1 MSAILTVPALL
12 GRGGRLAR
20 VIGAAYE
27 ARAAQLTMAE
37 AVRQA
42 VLARTPL
49 VVEAGTGSGKSL
61 AYLAGGLAADAR
73 LVVSTSSKA
82 LQGQLLNNDLPLLAR
97 AVSGLAFAAAKGR
110 ANYLCHWKAMARLGQ
125 FSTWAWPE
133 DLPPGDMTA
142 WATATAIGD
151 PSTGSGQALNEIPF
165 PAPRAALEK
174 VAAGDDCLGPHCQF
188 YADCWYYRARERWRQ
203 ADVLVTNHALLLTD
217 LTRPLGLLE
226 GAGDRPLLLV
236 CDEAHQLESYAVA
249 ARSADVTRRALRW
262 AEELAPDLATLGDE
276 FTQAVAGQYVEWHSD
291 RVIPAGDAILEGA
304 DLVAALR
311 DLASDFWSSSQPP
324 SDPADAERYA
334 HAVRLRNLAQRVKD
348 VSDPTQAGYVRH
360 VAHLPERRGDV
371 TDAIVIANTAWQVA
385 DLLAQLPQRAA
396 SVVYCSATLAT
407 GTGLAS
413 LGFFERSV
421 GLGCAG
427 VAPTELIVGSP
438 FDYDRQGLLYLPLPG
453 RLPAD
458 PNAPDYALACAR
470 EMVALVRLTGG
481 RALCLF
487 TSYTALRQ
495 AAEVFGQWVPEI
507 TVMQQ
512 GEDLSRDAILTC
524 FREAQ
529 GRGLA
534 ILGTKSFWEGVS
546 LEGEQL
552 TLVAVD
558 RVPFTPPGPVQLAK
572 QADLAARGGQWFRDL
587 ALPEAIGVLRQ
598 GVGRLIRTTA
608 DRGVVTLLDPR
619 LTTKP
624 WGQTIL
630 NALPSFRRTSDLAQ
644 VAHFLASARSTP
656 LPAYQAPAV
665 LGSRG

>member
-1 MSAILTVPALL
+1 M
-12 GRGGRLAR
+12 GR
-20 VIGAAYE
+20 
-27 ARAAQLTMAE
+27 
-37 AVRQA
+37 
-42 VLARTPL
+42 
-49 VVEAGTGSGKSL
+49 
-61 AYLAGGLAADAR
+61 
-73 LVVSTSSKA
+73 
-82 LQGQLLNNDLPLLAR
+82 
-97 AVSGLAFAAAKGR
+97 
-110 ANYLCHWKAMARLGQ
+110 

-133 DLPPGDMTA
+133 GLPPGEMTT
-142 WATATAIGD
+142 WATATATGD
-151 PSTGSGQALNEIPF
+151 LNEIPF
-165 PAPRAALEK
+165 PAPRPALEK
-174 VAAGDDCLGPHCQF
+174 VAAGDDCLGLHCKF
-188 YADCWYYRARERWRQ
+188 YTDCWYYRARERWRQ

-236 CDEAHQLESYAVA
+236 CDEAHQLESYAVT

-262 AEELAPDLATLGDE
+262 AEELAPDLIALGDE

-304 DLVAALR
+304 DLVTALR
-311 DLASDFWSSSQPP
+311 DLASDFWSGSQPP

-348 VSDPTQAGYVRH
+348 VSVPTQAGCVRH
-360 VAHLPERRGDV
+360 VAHLPERRGNV
-371 TDAIVIANTAWQVA
+371 TDAIVIANTAWQVS

-396 SVVYCSATLAT
+396 SLVYCSATLAT
-407 GTGLAS
+407 GLGPAS

-470 EMVALVRLTGG
+470 EMAALVRLAGG

-487 TSYTALRQ
+487 TAYTALRQ
-495 AAEVFGQWVPEI
+495 AAEAFGQWAPEI
-507 TVMQQ
+507 TVLQQ
-512 GEDLSRDAILTC
+512 RDELSRDAILAC

-529 GRGLA
+529 GRGQA

-546 LEGEQL
+546 LEGDQL

-558 RVPFTPPGPVQLAK
+558 RVPFAPPGPVQLAK
-572 QADLAARGGQWFRDL
+572 QADLVARGRPVVPRSGAAGGDRGAAAESRPAHPHHSRPRGRRAARSAPDDKAVGPDHPECAAAISPHERPGAGRSLSGRHAEGCGMMLRDIALQYHAWGANVTAIGGARDL
-587 ALPEAIGVLRQ
+587 KRPAHKWRQ
-598 GVGRLIRTTA
+598 FTTA
-608 DRGVVTLLDPR
+608 RQTVSAVRSLPWAGYARRDGTRVDITGIGFISGVNGWRDLDFDKAPILRRWPR
-619 LTTKP
+619 RSP
-624 WGQTIL
+624 RWGCRPI
-630 NALPSFRRTSDLAQ
+630 
-644 VAHFLASARSTP
+644 TP
-656 LPAYQAPAV
+656 GCSEPAPATA
-665 LGSRG
+665 GRSSSCARPSYPSAS

>member
-1 MSAILTVPALL
+1 MSAVLTVPAIL

-42 VLARTPL
+42 VLTRTPL
-49 VVEAGTGSGKSL
+49 VVEAGTGTGKSL

-82 LQGQLLNNDLPLLAR
+82 LQGQLLTKDLPLLAR
-97 AVSGLAFAAAKGR
+97 GLGRLAFAAAKGKS
-110 ANYLCHWKAMARLGQ
+110 NYLCLWKATAQLGR

-133 DLPPGDMTA
+133 GLPPSDMTA
-142 WATATAIGD
+142 WATATATGD
-151 PSTGSGQALNEIPF
+151 LNEIPF
-165 PAPRAALEK
+165 PAARPALEK
-174 VAAGDDCLGPHCQF
+174 VAAGDDCLGQHCQC
-188 YADCWYYRARERWRQ
+188 YTDCWYYRARERWRQ

-217 LTRPLGLLE
+217 LTLPLGLLE
-226 GAGDRPLLLV
+226 GDGDRPLLLV

-262 AEELAPDLATLGDE
+262 AEELAPDLTVLGDE
-276 FTQAVAGQYVEWHSD
+276 FTQAVAGQYVELHSD

-324 SDPADAERYA
+324 TDPADAERYA
-334 HAVRLRNLAQRVKD
+334 HASRLRNLAQRVKD
-348 VSDPTQAGYVRH
+348 VSAPTQAGYVRH

-371 TDAIVIANTAWQVA
+371 TDAIIIANTAWQVA
-385 DLLAQLPQRAA
+385 DLLAQLPERAA

-407 GTGLAS
+407 GLGPAGLD
-413 LGFFERSV
+413 FFKRSV
-421 GLGCAG
+421 GLGLAG
-427 VAPTELIVGSP
+427 VAPAELSVGSP
-438 FDYDRQGLLYLPLPG
+438 FDYDRQGLLYLPAPG
-453 RLPAD
+453 RLPTD
-458 PNAPDYALACAR
+458 PNAPAYALACAR
-470 EMVALVRLTGG
+470 EMAALARLAGG

-487 TSYTALRQ
+487 TSYAALRQ
-495 AAEVFGQWVPEI
+495 AVDAFGQLAPEI
-507 TVMQQ
+507 AVLAQ
-512 GEDLSRDAILTC
+512 GDELSRDAILTQ
-524 FREAQ
+524 FRQAQ

-534 ILGTKSFWEGVS
+534 ILGTKSFWEGIS

-552 TLVAVD
+552 MLVAVD

-572 QADLAARGGQWFRDL
+572 QADLEARGGQWFRDL

-598 GVGRLIRTTA
+598 GVGRLIRTTT
-608 DRGVVTLLDPR
+608 DRGVVALLDPR
-619 LTTKP
+619 LTAKP
-624 WGQTIL
+624 WGKAIL
-630 NALPSFRRTSDLAQ
+630 NALPPLRHTRDLTQ
-644 VAHFLASARSTP
+644 VARFLAAAGAARP
-656 LPAYQAPAV
+656 LP
-665 LGSRG
+665 

>member
-1 MSAILTVPALL
+1 MSAILTIPAIL
-12 GRGGRLAR
+12 GRGGRLAQ

-27 ARAAQLTMAE
+27 ARAPQLTMAE

-42 VLARTPL
+42 VLSRTPL
-49 VVEAGTGSGKSL
+49 VVEAGTGTGKSL
-61 AYLAGGLAADAR
+61 AYLAGGLAAGAR

-82 LQGQLLNNDLPLLAR
+82 LQGQLLNKDLPLLAR
-97 AVSGLAFAAAKGR
+97 GLGQLAFAAAKGR
-110 ANYLCHWKAMARLGQ
+110 SNYLCLWKATAQMGR

-133 DLPPGDMTA
+133 GLPPGEMTT
-142 WATATAIGD
+142 WATATATGD
-151 PSTGSGQALNEIPF
+151 LNEIPF
-165 PAPRAALEK
+165 PAPRPALEK
-174 VAAGDDCLGPHCQF
+174 VAAGDDCLGLHCQF
-188 YADCWYYRARERWRQ
+188 YTDCWYYRARERWRQ

-262 AEELAPDLATLGDE
+262 AEELAPDLIALGDE
-276 FTQAVAGQYVEWHSD
+276 FTQAVAGQYVELHSD

-311 DLASDFWSSSQPP
+311 DLASDFWSGSQPP

-348 VSDPTQAGYVRH
+348 VSDPTQAGCVRH

-371 TDAIVIANTAWQVA
+371 TDAIVIANTAWQVS

-396 SVVYCSATLAT
+396 SVIYCSATLAT
-407 GTGLAS
+407 GLGPAS

-470 EMVALVRLTGG
+470 EMAALVRLAGG
-481 RALCLF
+481 RGALPVHRLHGV
-487 TSYTALRQ
+487 TPGGGGVRPTGAGDHG
-495 AAEVFGQWVPEI
+495 AA
-507 TVMQQ
+507 
-512 GEDLSRDAILTC
+512 A
-524 FREAQ
+524 
-529 GRGLA
+529 GRGPEPRRH
-534 ILGTKSFWEGVS
+534 LGRLPGGARPRPGDPGHQELLEGVS
-546 LEGEQL
+546 LEGDQL
-552 TLVAVD
+552 KLVAVD

-608 DRGVVTLLDPR
+608 DRGSSPCSIH
-619 LTTKP
+619 
-624 WGQTIL
+624 G
-630 NALPSFRRTSDLAQ
+630 
-644 VAHFLASARSTP
+644 
-656 LPAYQAPAV
+656 
-665 LGSRG
+665 

>member
-1 MSAILTVPALL
+1 MSAILTIPAIL
-12 GRGGRLAR
+12 GRGGRLAQ

-27 ARAAQLTMAE
+27 ARAPQLTMAE

-42 VLARTPL
+42 VLARAPL
-49 VVEAGTGSGKSL
+49 VVEAGTGTGKSL
-61 AYLAGGLAADAR
+61 AYLAGGLAAGAR

-82 LQGQLLNNDLPLLAR
+82 LQGQLLNKDLPLLAR
-97 AVSGLAFAAAKGR
+97 GLGQLAFAAAKGR
-110 ANYLCHWKAMARLGQ
+110 SNYLCLWKATAQMGR

-133 DLPPGDMTA
+133 GLPPGEMTT
-142 WATATAIGD
+142 WATATATGD
-151 PSTGSGQALNEIPF
+151 LNGIPF
-165 PAPRAALEK
+165 PAPRPALEK
-174 VAAGDDCLGPHCQF
+174 VAAGDDCLGLHCQF

-262 AEELAPDLATLGDE
+262 AEELAPDLIALGDE
-276 FTQAVAGQYVEWHSD
+276 FTQAVAGQYVELHSD

-304 DLVAALR
+304 DLVTALR
-311 DLASDFWSSSQPP
+311 DLASDFWSGSQPP
-324 SDPADAERYA
+324 TDPADAERYA

-348 VSDPTQAGYVRH
+348 VSDPTQAGCVRH

-396 SVVYCSATLAT
+396 SVIYCSATLAT
-407 GTGLAS
+407 GLGPAS

-453 RLPAD
+453 RLPSD

-470 EMVALVRLTGG
+470 EMAALVRLAGG

-487 TSYTALRQ
+487 TAYTALRQ
-495 AAEVFGQWVPEI
+495 AAEAFGQCAPEI
-507 TVMQQ
+507 TVLQQ
-512 GEDLSRDAILTC
+512 GEDLSRDAILAG

-546 LEGEQL
+546 LEGDQL
-552 TLVAVD
+552 KLVAVD

-608 DRGVVTLLDPR
+608 DRGVVALLDPR
-619 LTTKP
+619 LTTRP

-630 NALPSFRRTSDLAQ
+630 NALPPFRRTSDLAQ
-644 VAHFLASARSTP
+644 VQHFLAAGSGA
-656 LPAYQAPAV
+656 A
-665 LGSRG
+665 LGRGG

>member
-82 LQGQLLNNDLPLLAR
+82 LQGQLLNKDLPRLAR
-97 AVSGLAFAAAKGR
+97 AVGGLAFAAAKGR
-110 ANYLCHWKAMARLGQ
+110 ANYLCHWKAIARLGQ

-133 DLPPGDMTA
+133 DLPPAAMTA
-142 WATATAIGD
+142 WATATATGD
-151 PSTGSGQALNEIPF
+151 LNEIPF
-165 PAPRAALEK
+165 PAPRPALEK

-188 YADCWYYRARERWRQ
+188 YADCWYYRARERWQQ
-203 ADVLVTNHALLLTD
+203 ADVLVTNHALLLSD

-262 AEELAPDLATLGDE
+262 AEELAPDLAALGDE
-276 FTQAVAGQYVEWHSD
+276 FTHAVVGRYVEPHSD
-291 RVIPAGDAILEGA
+291 RVIPAEEVIVEGA

-311 DLASDFWSSSQPP
+311 DLASDFWSGSQPP
-324 SDPADAERYA
+324 TDPADAERYA

-360 VAHLPERRGDV
+360 VAHLPERRGTV
-371 TDAIVIANTAWQVA
+371 TDAIVIANTAWQVS

-396 SVVYCSATLAT
+396 SVIYCSATLAT
-407 GTGLAS
+407 GLGPAS
-413 LGFFERSV
+413 LGFFKRSV
-421 GLGCAG
+421 GLELAG
-427 VAPTELIVGSP
+427 VAPAELIVGAP
-438 FDYDRQGLLYLPLPG
+438 FDYSRQGLLYLPPPG

-458 PNAPDYALACAR
+458 PNAPEYGLACAR
-470 EMVALVRLTGG
+470 EMAALVRLAGG

-487 TSYTALRQ
+487 TAYAALRQ
-495 AAEVFGQWVPEI
+495 AAEVFGQRAPEI
-507 TVMQQ
+507 TVLQQ
-512 GEDLSRDAILTC
+512 GEDLSRDAILTQ
-524 FREAQ
+524 FREAR

-598 GVGRLIRTTA
+598 GVGRLTPALAPERSAGASVRTTT
-608 DRGVVTLLDPR
+608 DRGVVALLDPR
-619 LTTKP
+619 LTAKP

-630 NALPSFRRTSDLAQ
+630 NALPPLRHTSDLAQ
-644 VAHFLASARSTP
+644 VARFLTDAMRA
-656 LPAYQAPAV
+656 AA
-665 LGSRG
+665 